1 MLQRYHREVA
11 TIQVRHVPDEVHEK
25 LQQRAANAGQSLQQY
40 MLATVCREAELTSM
54 EELLVRQRADALTYG
69 KQELDLDLVV
79 EIIRAH
85 RDAE

>member
-1 MLQRYHREVA
+1 MA

-25 LQQRAANAGQSLQQY
+25 LQRRAADVGQSLQQY
-40 MLATVCREAELTSM
+40 MLEAVCREADLMSM
-54 EELLVRQRADALTYG
+54 EELLARQRVDALTYG
-69 KQELDLDLVV
+69 EQELDLDLVV